1 MVKIPLNIEPSQS
14 LKVVLAGQNCE
25 IKVYYRFGSMFLDLI
40 CNNKSIQTGA
50 KCTNRNAIIIKATN
64 DFKGNLFFV
73 DLLGDNSPNYKGF
86 GARYSLLYVSEN
98 ERMPAGLMV

>member
-1 MVKIPLNIEPSQS
+1 MMLRKCCTQYAS
-14 LKVVLAGQNCE
+14 KVGKLSSGH
-25 IKVYYRFGSMFLDLI
+25 R
-40 CNNKSIQTGA
+40 TG
-50 KCTNRNAIIIKATN
+50 KGHKATN

-73 DLLGDNSPNYKGF
+73 DLLGDNSPDYKGF